1 MSFDN
6 KDNLTMGIIGA
17 GAMGRGIAQVAALS
31 GMNVLLYDNEAN
43 VIVSAISFI
52 EDMINKSAAKGKITE
67 ADAKKAVALIKRADH
82 LKDFSRCDVV
92 IEAIIEDL
100 NAKRELF
107 KKLEDIVSNECIIA
121 TNTSSL
127 SVTAIAAVCRN
138 PKRIAGFHFFNPVPL
153 MKLVEVVRGLATEVR
168 TINSLVGI
176 AQKMGHTPV
185 VTKDAPGFIVNHA
198 GRAYVTES
206 LAILSENIADTYQ
219 IDAVL
224 RDAAGFRMGPFEL
237 FDLTGLD
244 ISHTATEAI
253 YNQFYQ
259 DPRFRP
265 SYIAQTRLNAGLLG
279 RKTGRGFYAYEN
291 GNQVLQEKNGK
302 KENIDI
308 KGIKVWVDTANT
320 EGFKILTAYLKSKG
334 IAIDTGNKPD
344 KDSLIVVSPV
354 AEDATTTA
362 LNTGLDPKRVIAVD
376 TLMGFDKH
384 RTMMS
389 TPATLQ
395 HIKDTAETIF
405 SADGVAVDSI
415 NDSPGF
421 IAGRVLAMVVNIGCN
436 VAEKGIAAPEDID
449 RAVKLGLGYPFGP
462 LEWGD
467 KIGAGKVLDIL
478 NFLYNFY
485 GDPRY
490 RPTPW
495 LRRRARLGIP
505 LTRKVQ

>member
-1 MSFDN
+1 
-6 KDNLTMGIIGA
+6 
-17 GAMGRGIAQVAALS
+17 
-31 GMNVLLYDNEAN
+31 
-43 VIVSAISFI
+43 
-52 EDMINKSAAKGKITE
+52 
-67 ADAKKAVALIKRADH
+67 
-82 LKDFSRCDVV
+82 
-92 IEAIIEDL
+92 
-100 NAKRELF
+100 
-107 KKLEDIVSNECIIA
+107 
-121 TNTSSL
+121 
-127 SVTAIAAVCRN
+127 
-138 PKRIAGFHFFNPVPL
+138 
-153 MKLVEVVRGLATEVR
+153 
-168 TINSLVGI
+168 
-176 AQKMGHTPV
+176 MGHTPV
-185 VTKDAPGFIVNHA
+185 VTKDAPGFIVNHT

-206 LAILSENIADTYQ
+206 LAILSENIADTWQ
-219 IDAVL
+219 IDGIL

-291 GNQVLQEKNGK
+291 GKPVLQDKARK
-302 KENIDI
+302 KESRDI
-308 KGIKVWVDTANT
+308 KDIKVWVDTANT
-320 EGFKILTAYLKSKG
+320 EGFKILTAYLKSAGKD
-334 IAIDTGNKPD
+334 IDMNNKPNE
-344 KDSLIVVSPV
+344 DSLIVVSPV

-362 LNTGLDPKRVIAVD
+362 LNAGLDPKRVIAVD
-376 TLMGFDKH
+376 TFMGFDKH

-389 TPATLQ
+389 TPATVQ
-395 HIKDTAETIF
+395 YIKDAAETIF
-405 SADGVAVDSI
+405 SADGVTVDSI

-421 IAGRVLAMVVNIGCN
+421 ITGRILAMVVNIGCN

-467 KIGAGKVLDIL
+467 KIGAIKVLDIL
-478 NFLYNFY
+478 TFLYNFY

-495 LRRRARLGIP
+495 LKRRAKLGIP
-505 LTRKVQ
+505 LTQKMQQGSIDEG